1 MQGVRIEFTRPDGG
15 HDSVEVYVPGQP
27 TNVSRINAAGAS
39 ANPARP
45 GSVAAAGG
53 ARPEPPPAWHG
64 PPPGP
69 PPEKPRDWMQQVNA
83 AREHYG
89 LDSAEGSAKLRE
101 AIGEKFTLDAGWA
114 WVSGTPG
121 RTLDGL
127 MRAAAGITL
136 PKRGGGR

>member
-1 MQGVRIEFTRPDGG
+1 MHGVRIDFTRPDGS
-15 HDSVEVYVPGQP
+15 HDSVEVFVPGQP
-27 TNVSRINAAGAS
+27 TTVSRINGAGAS
-39 ANPARP
+39 ANPARS
-45 GSVAAAGG
+45 GGNATSGG
-53 ARPEPPPAWHG
+53 AQPEPPPAWYG

-69 PPEKPRDWMQQVNA
+69 PPEKPRDWMQQVNT

-114 WVSGTPG
+114 WVSGAPG